1 MSTHSVTT
9 TYDEFLDKLYVLCP
23 IGNAEVIYQV
33 MLTILNKPL
42 PTKELLTFELLC
54 KRFKDYQNFIKPF
67 NAGEKQ
73 FIKKDKEE
81 KELGAYIQLEMYK
94 NDYSKQHNDPNDFY
108 LFGV

>member
-1 MSTHSVTT
+1 MLTNLNIT
-9 TYDEFLDKLYVLCP
+9 TYDEFLEKLYVLCP
-23 IGNAEVIYQV
+23 IGNAEIIYQV
-33 MLTILNKPL
+33 VLTILNKPL

>member
-1 MSTHSVTT
+1 MSTNKQPTF
-9 TYDEFLDKLYVLCP
+9 DEFLEKLYSLAPV
-23 IGNAEVIYQV
+23 GNADVIYQV
-33 MLTILNKPL
+33 MLTIIGKPL
-42 PTKELLTFELLC
+42 PTKEILTFELLC

>member
-1 MSTHSVTT
+1 MLTNLNIT
-9 TYDEFLDKLYVLCP
+9 TYDEFLEKLYVLCP
-23 IGNAEVIYQV
+23 IGNAEIIYQV
-33 MLTILNKPL
+33 VLTILNKPL

-94 NDYSKQHNDPNDFY
+94 KDYSKQHNDPNDFY